1 MTLSI
6 ARALVELKTLDAR
19 IHKMIDQTTWTLYKT
34 KNKNYLMNEDD
45 FKKKTLSEF
54 QSLNDLIK
62 RKNMVKNAIVLS
74 NANTTVK
81 VGDQVMTVAQAI
93 EYKNIIVYKQ
103 ILLDNLKRQ
112 RQMVVVDSENHRQKV
127 QMKIDE
133 NIKIIC
139 GKDSKPDSNVL
150 QTVTDGITK
159 GDPIEIFDPLNLEEV
174 IKKLETEIEEFTA
187 NIDYVLSESN
197 ALTLITVE

>member
-159 GDPIEIFDPLNLEEV
+159 GDPIELFDPLNLEEV